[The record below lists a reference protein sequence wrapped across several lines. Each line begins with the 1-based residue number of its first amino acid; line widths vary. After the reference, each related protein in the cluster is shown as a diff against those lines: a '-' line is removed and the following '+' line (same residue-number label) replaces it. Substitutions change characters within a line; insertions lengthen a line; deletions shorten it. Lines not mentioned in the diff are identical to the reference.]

1 LLWFAPGNAARASAP
16 FHLPRENKSLHFLF
30 DKVFE
35 KAVDI
40 VQNSCVKRVVGET
53 SGRELFQVKAK
64 RSSSSRRNRRSTGG
78 EAQQD
83 DYLVLPFHYCSCHAF
98 QYEVINRGEMFL
110 VRGEKTSV
118 QTTARSRTTEPDCL
132 TPAHATRTPCIP
144 YLHPAFA
151 AAACR
156 DGRFFFL
163 RCLCFD
169 DGGAV
174 QAHLGGE
181 NRKGAGNDDDGDSE
195 RRPPR
200 TGAAQLLSCRS
211 IC

>member
-110 VRGEKTSV
+110 CKHILA
-118 QTTARSRTTEPDCL
+118 ARI
-132 TPAHATRTPCIP
+132 AKA
-144 YLHPAFA
+144 
-151 AAACR
+151 
-156 DGRFFFL
+156 
-163 RCLCFD
+163 
-169 DGGAV
+169 
-174 QAHLGGE
+174 LGMTMTVIV
-181 NRKGAGNDDDGDSE
+181 NDVLL
-195 RRPPR
+195 
-200 TGAAQLLSCRS
+200 AQVLLSY
-211 IC
+211 